1 MAGDEEWEDSIAVI
15 LFFKNVALSK
25 TDRFGQEQIGA
36 REDFVGIGGGWGLP
50 HGFVSVDECGREA
63 GLWHPGE
70 ILP

>member
-1 MAGDEEWEDSIAVI
+1 MNSP
-15 LFFKNVALSK
+15 K
-25 TDRFGQEQIGA
+25 TDRLGQEQIGA